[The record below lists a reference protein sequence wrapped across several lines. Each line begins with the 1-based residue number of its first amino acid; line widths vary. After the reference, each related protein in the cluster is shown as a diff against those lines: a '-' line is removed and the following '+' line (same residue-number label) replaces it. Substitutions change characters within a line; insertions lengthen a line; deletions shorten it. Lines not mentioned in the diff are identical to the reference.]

1 MRDVQRWLAE
11 EPTVSCSSAD
21 LERIREAVAVLSH
34 PKPRKEHVRPLQKK
48 WQGAQQKNKKTRPL
62 QEVFHEFEGKVI
74 KAAQK
79 LQQQLSDSAE
89 QPVSSTAE
97 QPVPMEAARRLQSA
111 SGSAEQPASSTVE
124 QSARMDTTDGVASAE
139 QPGASSAMPPAPGAA
154 RPDVTMGVPRN
165 FNIYDFKIAC
175 RREGDW
181 HREQAK
187 LRRRADQPHKTR
199 FQKAFALLQDCRK
212 YNKSNWIVDDDEK
225 HMKKLLRLLE
235 ILALPHLTRTACREL
250 YNLSGRNSILG
261 PFACRDAHGHQRE
274 QDHEHY
280 RAVVFDATML
290 PALISFFSR
299 REPLPATDYPYLASF
314 LELLRTGS
322 GSSYGHD
329 VKVDW
334 PHPRELREIWA
345 GLPRTQDLWLLEDYA
360 EHEEDYLWFARERD
374 RAMGIPIESDDQL
387 YARFVELYP
396 HPPVCSNTGWCRDRH
411 FNQACE
417 CDLSFLHDLDCAC
430 AACTAV
436 ASSEDPCIAM
446 AHWTDI
452 QSYKAANL
460 AMGLG
465 PSRPSP
471 SIEGS
476 AAQPADIA
484 MS

>member
-1 MRDVQRWLAE
+1 LKIFSIRDVQRWLAE
-11 EPTVSCSSAD
+11 ESIASCSSAD
-21 LERIREAVAVLSH
+21 LQRIREAVAVLTSG
-34 PKPRKEHVRPLQKK
+34 KKEQPRKEDVQPLLGPKNWDVAQRKDKKPRPL
-48 WQGAQQKNKKTRPL
+48 GDML
-62 QEVFHEFEGKVI
+62 QDFQGKVI

-165 FNIYDFKIAC
+165 FDINDFKIAC
-175 RREGDW
+175 KREGAW
-181 HREQAK
+181 RGELAK
-187 LRRRADQPHKTR
+187 LRRRADQPHQKR
-199 FQKAFALLQDCRK
+199 FQQAFALLQDCRK

-235 ILALPHLTRTACREL
+235 ILALPHLTRQACREL

-280 RAVVFDATML
+280 RAVAFDATML

-314 LELLRTGS
+314 LELLRRGS

-334 PHPRELREIWA
+334 PHPREIREIWK

-374 RAMGIPIESDDQL
+374 RVMGIPIESDDQL
-387 YARFVELYP
+387 YARFVELCP
-396 HPPVCSNTGWCRDRH
+396 HPPVCSAGITI
-411 FNQACE
+411 
-417 CDLSFLHDLDCAC
+417 LIK
-430 AACTAV
+430 
-436 ASSEDPCIAM
+436 P
-446 AHWTDI
+446 AHAT
-452 QSYKAANL
+452 
-460 AMGLG
+460 
-465 PSRPSP
+465 
-471 SIEGS
+471 
-476 AAQPADIA
+476 
-484 MS
+484 